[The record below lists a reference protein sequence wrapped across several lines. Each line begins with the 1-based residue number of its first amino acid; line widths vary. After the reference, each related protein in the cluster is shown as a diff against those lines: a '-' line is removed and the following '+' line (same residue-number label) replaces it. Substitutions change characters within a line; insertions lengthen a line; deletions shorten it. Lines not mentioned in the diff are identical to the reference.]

1 MTPDSRFSIPQTSIY
16 TELGVVEKPIIGW
29 LEELGWKYVPSF
41 NLRRA
46 PEETFEFAILGKAI
60 KRLNPDVIQTD
71 EDVER
76 VVSRVQRLSNDI
88 AGNKEFLDWLKG
100 EKSIILKPGQ

>member
-1 MTPDSRFSIPQTSIY
+1 MIY
-16 TELGVVEKPIIGW
+16 TELSVVEKPIIEW
-29 LEELGWKYVPSF
+29 LEELDWKYVLPS

-46 PEETFEFAILGKAI
+46 PEEPFEFATLTKAI
-60 KRLNPDVIQTD
+60 KRLNPDVIETD

-88 AGNKEFLDWLKG
+88 SGNKEFLDWLKG